1 MYTTVIYLSDMS
13 KRCIKGVICVEN
25 ITLLL
30 FFILGL
36 LVFLFYRL
44 GGRQDTPNTD
54 ANSPHSSL
62 LMQPMQSLQSLQ
74 PKPNTFY
81 TSDSADVLTNPYAP
95 PLKDNMLIS
104 GRGGTVMGSGAAG
117 APDSTRGIPINVAT
131 SSAINTGYRQTG
143 ILTKAN
149 QASNNANGSN
159 ANNDSPVIL
168 PLMGRPL
175 FTSRDKWMFYT
186 ISDKNNSMKLPI
198 IIKGRN
204 ALSEIGVD
212 NVYDGDTVYVQGYN
226 ETFRVTLYENST
238 PQYIPFL

>member
-1 MYTTVIYLSDMS
+1 MS
-13 KRCIKGVICVEN
+13 KRCIKGGVLCVEN
-25 ITLLL
+25 ITLIL

-44 GGRQDTPNTD
+44 GGRQDTTT
-54 ANSPHSSL
+54 ANSSHSSF
-62 LMQPMQSLQSLQ
+62 LMQPSLQPMQSLQ

-81 TSDSADVLTNPYAP
+81 TSDSADVLTNPYTP

-104 GRGGTVMGSGAAG
+104 GRGGTAMDMGAATSGA
-117 APDSTRGIPINVAT
+117 STRGIPINVAT

-149 QASNNANGSN
+149 QASNASN
-159 ANNDSPVIL
+159 AHNDSPVIL

-175 FTSRDKWMFYT
+175 FTSRDKWMFYS

>member
-1 MYTTVIYLSDMS
+1 MS

-44 GGRQDTPNTD
+44 GGRQDTTFPLQ
-54 ANSPHSSL
+54 PMQP
-62 LMQPMQSLQSLQ
+62 MQPMQSLQSLQ

-104 GRGGTVMGSGAAG
+104 GRGGTAMGMGASGASE
-117 APDSTRGIPINVAT
+117 STRGIPINVAT
-131 SSAINTGYRQTG
+131 SSAVNTGYRQTG

-149 QASNNANGSN
+149 QASNGSN

>member
-1 MYTTVIYLSDMS
+1 MS
-13 KRCIKGVICVEN
+13 KRCIKGVLCVEN

-44 GGRQDTPNTD
+44 GGRQDTTT
-54 ANSPHSSL
+54 ASSSHSSL

-104 GRGGTVMGSGAAG
+104 GRGGTAMGSGAAASG
-117 APDSTRGIPINVAT
+117 TGVTAGIPINVAT

-149 QASNNANGSN
+149 QASNN

>member
-1 MYTTVIYLSDMS
+1 MS
-13 KRCIKGVICVEN
+13 KRCIKGVLCVEN

-44 GGRQDTPNTD
+44 GGRQDTTT
-54 ANSPHSSL
+54 ASSSHSSL

-104 GRGGTVMGSGAAG
+104 GRGGTVMGSGAA
-117 APDSTRGIPINVAT
+117 ASTRGIPINVAT
-131 SSAINTGYRQTG
+131 SSAVNTGYRQTG

-149 QASNNANGSN
+149 QASNN

>member
-1 MYTTVIYLSDMS
+1 MS
-13 KRCIKGVICVEN
+13 KRCIKGVLCVEN

-44 GGRQDTPNTD
+44 GGRQDAIT
-54 ANSPHSSL
+54 ANSSHSSF
-62 LMQPMQSLQSLQ
+62 LMQPMQSLQ

-104 GRGGTVMGSGAAG
+104 GRGGTAMGMGMGAAG
-117 APDSTRGIPINVAT
+117 AGVTAVTAGIPINVAT
-131 SSAINTGYRQTG
+131 SSAVNTGYRQTG

-149 QASNNANGSN
+149 QTSNGSN

-198 IIKGRN
+198 VIKGRN

>member
-1 MYTTVIYLSDMS
+1 MS
-13 KRCIKGVICVEN
+13 KRCIKGGVLCVEN
-25 ITLLL
+25 ITLIL

-44 GGRQDTPNTD
+44 GGRQDTTT
-54 ANSPHSSL
+54 ANSSHSSF
-62 LMQPMQSLQSLQ
+62 LMQPMQSMQSLQ

-104 GRGGTVMGSGAAG
+104 GRGGTAMGMGAGAAG
-117 APDSTRGIPINVAT
+117 AGDSTRGIPINVAT
-131 SSAINTGYRQTG
+131 SSAVNTGYRQTG

-149 QASNNANGSN
+149 QASNGSN

-175 FTSRDKWMFYT
+175 FTSRDKWMFYS

-226 ETFRVTLYENST
+226 DTFRVTLYENST